1 MMKYSKQREWIY
13 QTVLRSGGHLTA
25 EDVFGIVRGEI
36 PNISLGTV
44 YRNLNV
50 LVEHGMLA
58 KLELPG
64 GSDHFEANTQLHYH
78 VQCTGCGRIYDVELP
93 LFGWLDDV
101 IAQKTH
107 IKADSRY
114 FLARGLCSE
123 CTQSV
128 RPAAG

>member
-107 IKADSRY
+107 HTA
-114 FLARGLCSE
+114 LL
-123 CTQSV
+123 
-128 RPAAG
+128 

>member
-1 MMKYSKQREWIY
+1 MKYSWQRQIILETIQEHKEHLAAQQIY
-13 QTVLRSGGHLTA
+13 GYARERCPH
-25 EDVFGIVRGEI
+25 
-36 PNISLGTV
+36 ISLGTV

-64 GSDHFEANTQLHYH
+64 GSDHFEANTNLHYH
-78 VQCTGCGRIYDVELP
+78 VQCTGCGRLYDVELP

-123 CTQSV
+123 CTQSACA
-128 RPAAG
+128 AAG

>member
-25 EDVFGIVRGEI
+25 EDVFGI
-36 PNISLGTV
+36 V